1 MAHPHPLLLAMAAGR
16 PIEGARDSRGLVE
29 SAIEHRMTGLLW
41 SAVQRGDVE
50 LTAEDRKRLGT
61 VDMANRL
68 RERQIEAA
76 LSEAVRRVSALGIEL
91 ATFKGVSAA
100 WRWYER
106 PGERPTSDLDL
117 LVGPRD
123 RHRYADIVRALN
135 PGNAM
140 LRDLTEAELLDFA
153 ARDQAVNVEL
163 EADLGNQTWSGE
175 PVTIDLHVDLLKYGI
190 PGRQGD
196 EIWARTHPVEVP
208 GGGTVRVLD
217 PEIALVHLLLHMNRD
232 RFAYLIAYA
241 DAARLLQREP
251 LDWAYVHEFVARE
264 GLDVPV
270 YASLDA
276 VAETLGITVP
286 AHPPIGGWRAAL
298 WRRLWNPRVRL
309 QGLDGSKGIRR
320 RRRCIP
326 VMARGRTIE
335 GVTAW
340 VRGAS

>member
-1 MAHPHPLLLAMAAGR
+1 MAHPDSLLLEIAAGR
-16 PIEGARDSRGLVE
+16 PIEGRRGAPGLVE

-41 SAVQRGDVE
+41 SAVLRGDVE
-50 LTAEDRKRLGT
+50 LAPGERARLST
-61 VDMANRL
+61 IDMANRL
-68 RERQIEAA
+68 RERQIEIA
-76 LSEAVRRVSALGIEL
+76 LSEAVRRVAALDIEL

-117 LVGPRD
+117 LLDPHD
-123 RHRYADIVRALN
+123 RLRLAEIIRALD
-135 PGNAM
+135 PGS
-140 LRDLTEAELLDFA
+140 ELLSEQGERGLLDLFTHE
-153 ARDQAVNVEL
+153 QAINVEL
-163 EADLGNQTWSGE
+163 DADLGAQTWSGE

-196 EIWARTHPVEVP
+196 EIWARTHLIEAPH
-208 GGGTVRVLD
+208 GGTVRVLD

-241 DAARLLQREP
+241 DVARLLQREP
-251 LDWAYVHEFVARE
+251 IDWSYVYEFVARE
-264 GLDVPV
+264 GLEVPV

-276 VAETLGITVP
+276 VAETLGISVP

-298 WRRLWNPRVRL
+298 WKRLWNPRVRL
-309 QGLDGSKGIRR
+309 QGRDGQTGIRR

-326 VMARGRTIE
+326 VMARGRAIE
-335 GVTAW
+335 GMSAW
-340 VRGAS
+340 VRGVS